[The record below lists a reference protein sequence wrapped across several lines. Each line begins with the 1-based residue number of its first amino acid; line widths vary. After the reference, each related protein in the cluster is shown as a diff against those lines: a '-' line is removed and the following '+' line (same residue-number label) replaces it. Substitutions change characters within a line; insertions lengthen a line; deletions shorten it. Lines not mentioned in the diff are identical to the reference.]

1 MSKRR
6 TSRHNKA
13 SRPHRGQPKSRLHS
27 LGSKLRKPWLIASS
41 IVAFVL
47 AVINYSQ
54 PWIMS
59 YLDGRIFGGISL
71 YLHSEKLERDE
82 PTYIFF
88 TAPPTSRE
96 IHALLPVESSV
107 LNTSMQP
114 EKKVT
119 LSIRYPKQSNR
130 EMIPEE
136 FIKHSGAMLA
146 DDVVHETNS
155 DKKYS
160 LSIYRATFLAAD
172 DRIGFPDASF
182 IIPLPPDSNL
192 PDISAPSQG
201 LDVEFTVYSES
212 RKPEEWQV
220 RYRAVEARNVNEM
233 TWWVANSYK
242 PHMARLLRERL
253 GFWRYLYGWATSEE
267 TTIYF
272 FSPKFSYL
280 RGLSIYSPTDW
291 PKAYTGFK
299 FSPYERELIFGI

>member
-1 MSKRR
+1 
-6 TSRHNKA
+6 
-13 SRPHRGQPKSRLHS
+13 
-27 LGSKLRKPWLIASS
+27 
-41 IVAFVL
+41 
-47 AVINYSQ
+47 
-54 PWIMS
+54 MS
-59 YLDGRIFGGISL
+59 YLDGRILGGLSL
-71 YLHSEKLERDE
+71 YLHSEKLERAE
-82 PTYIFF
+82 PTYVFF

-107 LNTSMQP
+107 VNTSMQP

-119 LSIRYPKQSNR
+119 LSIQYPKQSNR

-160 LSIYRATFLAAD
+160 LSIYRATFLAAE

-182 IIPLPPDSNL
+182 IIPLPPDNNL
-192 PDISAPSQG
+192 PDTSVPSQG

-220 RYRAVEARNVNEM
+220 RYRAVEARNINEM
-233 TWWVANSYK
+233 TRWVNNSYK

-267 TTIYF
+267 TTVYF

-299 FSPYERELIFGI
+299 FSPYERELILGI

>member
-6 TSRHNKA
+6 KKRSNKV
-13 SRPHRGQPKSRLHS
+13 SRPHRNQSKSRFHS
-27 LGSKLRKPWLIASS
+27 LISKIKKPWLIASS
-41 IVAFVL
+41 IVAFIL
-47 AVINYSQ
+47 ATINYSQ

-59 YLDGRIFGGISL
+59 YLDGKIFGGLSL
-71 YLHSEKLERDE
+71 YLHSEKLEREE

-96 IHALLPVESSV
+96 IRALLPVESSV

-136 FIKHSGAMLA
+136 FIRHKGAMLA

-155 DKKYS
+155 DNDYS
-160 LSIYRATFLAAD
+160 LSIYRANFLATD

-182 IIPLPPDSNL
+182 IIPLPQDSNL
-192 PDISAPSQG
+192 PTISIASQG
-201 LDVEFTVYSES
+201 LDVEFTAYSES

-220 RYRAVEARNVNEM
+220 RYRAVEARNINEM
-233 TWWVANSYK
+233 TWWVGSSYK
-242 PHMARLLRERL
+242 PHIARVLRERL
-253 GFWRYLYGWATSEE
+253 GFWRYFYGWATSKE
-267 TTIYF
+267 TTVYF
-272 FSPKFSYL
+272 FSPEFSYL

-291 PKAYTGFK
+291 PKAYKGLK
-299 FSPYERELIFGI
+299 FSPYEREHIFGI